1 MCSVPAFLPMLRET
15 GPKQFTAVP
24 SLGYKRMILDYHFS
38 DFSTEILRSYSAD
51 EIVKTI
57 VNLGAQSLLL
67 YAKDH
72 WGHCYFET
80 KRFRRHP
87 AVPTDLFGD
96 VLHGLHEHGIG
107 INAYY
112 SVAWDELSARQHPDW
127 VLRDAND
134 APTRLNYPLPNY
146 AHWTFLCTNTAY
158 GQYSLDEL
166 DELMSRYRFEAL
178 FLDIFGSLPACY
190 CEVCRKLWR
199 AHAGEELPRKLVGGD
214 LASYIDFQTKEIF
227 GAYYDRVLALL
238 KRHNLNIPSTH
249 NAGLEYSR
257 DGYVASEIDP
267 YGADF
272 FRSGLEAKIWRARAA
287 GKDVELICHRTNGM
301 FDFTLKPTAE
311 LTWEVAT
318 AAAHRAAVMFVDQPF
333 ASGRIDHPAYGEI
346 RKAFGAA
353 DDLHPF
359 LTDCSTLADIL
370 IVTSERSEQLNQADS
385 TLFRPGGER
394 ADLSGAYKMFAELH
408 YPFDII
414 TAEQLLKRNLAATKV
429 IVFPYIRCVNP
440 ALVAKVKEWVAAGG
454 VLLFTYRTAE
464 WDTQSRPLDEKYFGL
479 IHLGADNPDQVT
491 FVRPS
496 PMFRLP
502 DSYLRVRETALPSHD
517 DRLTTLGT
525 LTHPALRVTEQEW
538 VTHNVIPGEDTSSP
552 VLVAGRFGKGLFI
565 YSGFRYFK
573 ESREQGIGA
582 YRRLLDHEL
591 RRHYEPALFVE
602 APGLIDSIYYNGHGD
617 TRVVLLNAGSDR
629 PAGEDNHL
637 NIEEFIPVDVTVWS
651 RQAVTGA
658 FDLSGA
664 ALPLSKSN
672 GFGMVRVSVRRA
684 YEGVRLLTAV

>member
-1 MCSVPAFLPMLRET
+1 MLRQPAPAQSA
-15 GPKQFTAVP
+15 GDPA
-24 SLGYKRMILDYHFS
+24 LGYKRMILDYHFS
-38 DFSTEILRSYSAD
+38 EFSPEILRSYSAA
-51 EIVKTI
+51 EIVKAI
-57 VNLGAQSLLL
+57 VDLGAQSLLL

-96 VLHGLHEHGIG
+96 VLQGLHEHGVG

-127 VLRDAND
+127 VLRDANGVP
-134 APTRLNYPLPNY
+134 ARLNYPLPNY

-166 DELMSRYRFEAL
+166 DELMGRYRFEAL

-190 CEVCRKLWR
+190 CDACRKLWR
-199 AHAGEELPRKLVGGD
+199 TSTGEELPRKLAGID
-214 LASYIDFQTKEIF
+214 LARYIDFQTKEIF

-333 ASGRIDHPAYGEI
+333 ASGRIDHPAYREI
-346 RKAFGAA
+346 RKAFAAA

-359 LTDCSTLADIL
+359 LTECSTLAEIL
-370 IVTSERSEQLNQADS
+370 IVTSERSEQLNPADS

-408 YPFDII
+408 YPFDIV
-414 TAEQLLKRNLAATKV
+414 TAEQLLNINLAATKV
-429 IVFPYIRCVNP
+429 IVFPYVRCVDP
-440 ALVAKVKEWVAAGG
+440 ALVVKMREWVAAGG
-454 VLLFTYRTAE
+454 TLLFTYRTAE
-464 WDTQSRPLDEKYFGL
+464 WDTQTRPLEHKYFGL
-479 IHLGADNPDQVT
+479 IRLGADNPDQVT
-491 FVRPS
+491 FVHPS
-496 PMFRLP
+496 ATFGLA
-502 DSYLRVRETALPSHD
+502 DSYLRVRETALLEHD
-517 DRLTTLGT
+517 DALTALGT

-538 VTHNVIPGEDTSSP
+538 VTHNVIPGEDTSLP
-552 VLVAGRFGKGLFI
+552 VLVAGWSGKGLFI

-573 ESREQGIGA
+573 EGREQGLGA
-582 YRRLLDHEL
+582 YRRLLDQEL
-591 RRHYEPALFVE
+591 RRRYEPGLFVE
-602 APGLIDSIYYNGHGD
+602 APGLIDSIYYNGPGD
-617 TRVVLLNAGSDR
+617 IRAVLLNAGSDR
-629 PAGEDNHL
+629 PAGEGDHI
-637 NIEEFIPVDVTVWS
+637 NIEEFIPVAATVCS
-651 RQAVTGA
+651 RRTVAAA
-658 FDLSGA
+658 FDLSGKP
-664 ALPLSKSN
+664 LPVSRSD
-672 GFGMVRVSVRRA
+672 GFSRVKVSVAGA
-684 YEGVRLLTAV
+684 YAGVRLVMTI